1 MCQGQKNPRIL
12 PGNPLSEPPK
22 SGGRVR
28 LNLSVLCHVDEIFS
42 VSKNSFGLTKTAFV
56 TSMLMHSMPT
66 IAHQF
71 DAVRTL
77 RNGKKYHCY
86 LLPVTIK

>member
-1 MCQGQKNPRIL
+1 MYPNL
-12 PGNPLSEPPK
+12 
-22 SGGRVR
+22 GGRVR
-28 LNLSVLCHVDEIFS
+28 LNLSVLCYMDEIFS
-42 VSKNSFGLTKTAFV
+42 VSENSFVLTKTAFV

-77 RNGKKYHCY
+77 RNGKKHHCY
-86 LLPVTIK
+86 LLLVTIK